1 MNKDIDVRDVRAG
14 GEVEIVVRR
23 GVLVG
28 LVDAVGDAA
37 RVAARVAAWDA
48 VGDAARVAA
57 RVAARALVVADGDM
71 TENAARRLLN
81 GSLSEAMADHRRYM
95 RGPRSELS
103 ERMPLRCPHR
113 KGQSSGGDR

>member
-57 RVAARALVVADGDM
+57 RVAARALVVAGLIPDD
-71 TENAARRLLN
+71 TYQTLV
-81 GSLSEAMADHRRYM
+81 
-95 RGPRSELS
+95 GPWASVIS
-103 ERMPLRCPHR
+103 DPMQAVAP
-113 KGQSSGGDR
+113 

>member
-1 MNKDIDVRDVRAG
+1 MSKDIDVRDVRAG

-23 GVLVG
+23 GVPVG

-57 RVAARALVVADGDM
+57 RVAARALVVAGLIPDDTYRALVGPWASVIGDPM
-71 TENAARRLLN
+71 QAVT
-81 GSLSEAMADHRRYM
+81 
-95 RGPRSELS
+95 P
-103 ERMPLRCPHR
+103 
-113 KGQSSGGDR
+113 